1 MPSEEEVGSV
11 GTAEVFNHRF
21 SFMVIMVHWFYG
33 DGGWRMA
40 DGGWRMADGE
50 DEENARNKVSRQD
63 ERANST

>member
-33 DGGWRMA
+33 
-40 DGGWRMADGE
+40 GWRMADGE